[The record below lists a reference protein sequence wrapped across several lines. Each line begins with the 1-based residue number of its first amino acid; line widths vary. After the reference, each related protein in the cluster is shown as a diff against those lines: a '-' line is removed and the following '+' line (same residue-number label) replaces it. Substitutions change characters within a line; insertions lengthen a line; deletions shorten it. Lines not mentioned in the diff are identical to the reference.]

1 MAYFYH
7 RYPELCTL
15 YYGDYYSIL
24 SNYHVVRDDYASIK
38 RYFIMESLVKG
49 RRDLAS
55 GAAKAVLSSVENGNI
70 SLPQNE
76 IEFLK
81 SLG

>member
-38 RYFIMESLVKG
+38 HYFINETLVKG
-49 RRDLAS
+49 RRDLTS
-55 GAAKAVLSSVENGNI
+55 SAANAVLRSVKNGTI
-70 SLPQNE
+70 SLPDSE
-76 IEFLK
+76 IEFL
-81 SLG
+81 

>member
-1 MAYFYH
+1 
-7 RYPELCTL
+7 
-15 YYGDYYSIL
+15 
-24 SNYHVVRDDYASIK
+24 
-38 RYFIMESLVKG
+38 LVKG

-55 GAAKAVLSSVENGNI
+55 GAAKAVLLSVENGTI